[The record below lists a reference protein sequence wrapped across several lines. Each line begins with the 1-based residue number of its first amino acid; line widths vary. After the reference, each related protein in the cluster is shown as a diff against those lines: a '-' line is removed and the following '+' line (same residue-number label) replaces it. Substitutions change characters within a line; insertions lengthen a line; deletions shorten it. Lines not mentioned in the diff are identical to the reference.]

1 MDNNFFSFLVKAVL
15 DNQSFPEISRKIKDF
30 EKKVPDITFGA
41 KINEKDIEALRH
53 RVSAIQKELNN
64 DDLTTKE
71 RSKLL
76 TELNQKQKI
85 LNATERAY
93 RQQSNSDFLQQKNT
107 LSQVSK
113 AQKDI
118 LSLKKSQNQLSK
130 LENAETEKINKNLTA
145 QKTLLASMKNWRS
158 KQSDASM
165 KKESY
170 FDIDTDNVVTAES
183 AYSQLFSQLSN
194 GTISVDECRQK
205 FKLLKDELGQFSSA
219 GKIERN
225 ILKGINDSSYEK
237 QMATAVAS
245 ANKWTSENQRVKA
258 SISELKTAYKDLID
272 PQQADQRVK
281 NEERFQQALKKTQNL
296 TSIQKGKYA
305 TDDKIASLA
314 NKYQTFYDQ
323 NTAAHKKWGAQLLK
337 NINELSSGMKIP
349 IDRANQLEKELQDIG
364 NAARQAGKL
373 GYSSFDKI
381 KNIWDKFGGWTLGT
395 QSMMFFVNEIR
406 KAVKELKQV
415 DTLLT
420 EISKANDKLSKN
432 ELKGIGNR
440 SFETASKYGKK
451 STDYLSGVQEA
462 SRAGYSDAEDIA
474 ELSVAVQ
481 GAGDVTAEIA
491 NQYVIAT
498 DKAYGLQGNVQKL
511 TEVFDGSNKITN
523 LNAVNMTKLA
533 EGMSIVGSTAAS
545 FGVDVNETTAALGTM
560 AAVTQQEGSEVARA
574 FRAIL
579 LNIRQVSDEE
589 EGISVEGLTKY
600 EKACNALNVKLKETK
615 NGVTSLRDPMEVLN
629 ELSVEYSKLNNND
642 IRRTNLLNSVGGK
655 LRATQ
660 LDALLRNWDMYEK
673 MLGEYANGGGSM
685 AVEAEKS
692 ANNLEGSL
700 NSLGNTWT
708 DLISLFAQSDTLIG
722 AVQDLNSALS
732 VLKNILA
739 PIGGLLNNVLTVGD
753 GFVPKV
759 ALISAS
765 IKGLSKLNLAKKL
778 TSFVGRDKMLSLI
791 ICPPHGDGNIERV
804 YNEDG
809 FINKTV
815 CSKRLKW
822 CA

>member
-225 ILKGINDSSYEK
+225 ILEGINDSSYEK

-272 PQQADQRVK
+272 PQQADRRVE
-281 NEERFQQALKKTQNL
+281 NEERFQQALKKTLNL
-296 TSIQKGKYA
+296 TSIQKAKYA

-349 IDRANQLEKELQDIG
+349 IDRANQLEKELQDVG

-373 GYSSFDKI
+373 GKSFIDKVR
-381 KNIWDKFGGWTLGT
+381 DQASKFGQWVSISSIVMQGVYAIKSGITN
-395 QSMMFFVNEIR
+395 VE
-406 KAVKELKQV
+406 ELD
-415 DTLLT
+415 DTLL
-420 EISKANDKLSKN
+420 ELSKVSDLTDTGLKKVTDRAYKLGERVGKTGTQVLN
-432 ELKGIGNR
+432 AVTEFKRAGFELETSLDMADAALTMTNVAEGINDTADAAGTLISVLKGYDMNDDEAMSIVDKINEVSNTSPIGFDEIAEGLERTAGTMAQSGTTIDETIGLLTSGFAQLRNIEKVSTSLITLSARLRGVDENGDAIDGLAAKLQDDFGKIGVAIEDTSGNLR
-440 SFETASKYGKK
+440 SIYKIAQDYAKVLPSLTSKQKQYYAELAAGKRNVTTWNAITQRFQDAEK
-451 STDYLSGVQEA
+451 ATESSIDSIGSAAIENEKYLNSISGKVSQFK
-462 SRAGYSDAEDIA
+462 SDAEQLSATLISSDLIKFFVELGSVSTNAFNAIA
-474 ELSVAVQ
+474 K
-481 GAGDVTAEIA
+481 GI
-491 NQYVIAT
+491 N
-498 DKAYGLQGNVQKL
+498 
-511 TEVFDGSNKITN
+511 
-523 LNAVNMTKLA
+523 
-533 EGMSIVGSTAAS
+533 SINS
-545 FGVDVNETTAALGTM
+545 FGGILDNGIGGTLG
-560 AAVTQQEGSEVARA
+560 
-574 FRAIL
+574 AISGL
-579 LNIRQVSDEE
+579 IMNRL
-589 EGISVEGLTKY
+589 GI
-600 EKACNALNVKLKETK
+600 
-615 NGVTSLRDPMEVLN
+615 
-629 ELSVEYSKLNNND
+629 
-642 IRRTNLLNSVGGK
+642 GK
-655 LRATQ
+655 L
-660 LDALLRNWDMYEK
+660 YSFS
-673 MLGEYANGGGSM
+673 G
-685 AVEAEKS
+685 
-692 ANNLEGSL
+692 
-700 NSLGNTWT
+700 
-708 DLISLFAQSDTLIG
+708 DLYCARP
-722 AVQDLNSALS
+722 
-732 VLKNILA
+732 LKIA
-739 PIGGLLNNVLTVGD
+739 
-753 GFVPKV
+753 
-759 ALISAS
+759 
-765 IKGLSKLNLAKKL
+765 
-778 TSFVGRDKMLSLI
+778 
-791 ICPPHGDGNIERV
+791 
-804 YNEDG
+804 
-809 FINKTV
+809 
-815 CSKRLKW
+815 
-822 CA
+822 

>member
-30 EKKVPDITFGA
+30 EKKVPDITFGS

-53 RVSAIQKELNN
+53 RVSTIQKELNN

-183 AYSQLFSQLSN
+183 AYKQLFSQLSN
-194 GTISVDECRQK
+194 GMISVDECRQK

-237 QMATAVAS
+237 QMAAAVAS

-272 PQQADQRVK
+272 PQQADQRVQ

-296 TSIQKGKYA
+296 TSIQKAKYA

-323 NTAAHKKWGAQLLK
+323 NTAAHKKWGAQLQK
-337 NINELSSGMKIP
+337 NINELSNGMKIP
-349 IDRANQLEKELQDIG
+349 IDRANQLEKELQDVG

-373 GYSSFDKI
+373 GKSFIDKVRDQASKFGQWVSISSIVMQGVYAIKSGITNVEELDNTLLELSKVSDLTDTGLKKVTDRAYKLGERVGKTGTQVLNAVTEFKRAGFELETSLDMADAALTMTNVAEGINDTADAAGTLISVLKGYDMNDDEAMSIVDKI
-381 KNIWDKFGGWTLGT
+381 NEVSNTSPIGFDEIAEGLERTAGT
-395 QSMMFFVNEIR
+395 MAQSGTTIDETIG
-406 KAVKELKQV
+406 
-415 DTLLT
+415 LLT
-420 EISKANDKLSKN
+420 SGFAQLRNIEKVSTSLITLSARLRGVDENGDAIDGLAAKLQDDFGKIGVAIEDTSGNLRGIYKIAQDYAKVLPSLTSKQKQYYAELAAGKRNVTTWNAITQRFQDAEKATESSIDSIGSAAIENEKYLNSIS
-432 ELKGIGNR
+432 
-440 SFETASKYGKK
+440 GKVSQFK
-451 STDYLSGVQEA
+451 
-462 SRAGYSDAEDIA
+462 SDAEQLSATLISSDLIKFFVELGSVSTNAFNAIA
-474 ELSVAVQ
+474 K
-481 GAGDVTAEIA
+481 GI
-491 NQYVIAT
+491 NNI
-498 DKAYGLQGNVQKL
+498 N
-511 TEVFDGSNKITN
+511 
-523 LNAVNMTKLA
+523 
-533 EGMSIVGSTAAS
+533 S
-545 FGVDVNETTAALGTM
+545 FGGILDNGIGGTLG
-560 AAVTQQEGSEVARA
+560 
-574 FRAIL
+574 AISGL
-579 LNIRQVSDEE
+579 IMNRL
-589 EGISVEGLTKY
+589 GI
-600 EKACNALNVKLKETK
+600 
-615 NGVTSLRDPMEVLN
+615 
-629 ELSVEYSKLNNND
+629 
-642 IRRTNLLNSVGGK
+642 GK
-655 LRATQ
+655 L
-660 LDALLRNWDMYEK
+660 YSFS
-673 MLGEYANGGGSM
+673 G
-685 AVEAEKS
+685 
-692 ANNLEGSL
+692 
-700 NSLGNTWT
+700 
-708 DLISLFAQSDTLIG
+708 DLYCARP
-722 AVQDLNSALS
+722 
-732 VLKNILA
+732 LKIA
-739 PIGGLLNNVLTVGD
+739 
-753 GFVPKV
+753 
-759 ALISAS
+759 
-765 IKGLSKLNLAKKL
+765 
-778 TSFVGRDKMLSLI
+778 
-791 ICPPHGDGNIERV
+791 
-804 YNEDG
+804 
-809 FINKTV
+809 
-815 CSKRLKW
+815 
-822 CA
+822 

>member
-53 RVSAIQKELNN
+53 RVSTIQKELNN

-183 AYSQLFSQLSN
+183 AYKQLFSQLSN
-194 GTISVDECRQK
+194 GMISVDECRQK

-237 QMATAVAS
+237 QMAAAVAS

-272 PQQADQRVK
+272 PQQADQRVQ

-296 TSIQKGKYA
+296 TSIQKAKYA

-323 NTAAHKKWGAQLLK
+323 NTAAHKKWGAQLQK
-337 NINELSSGMKIP
+337 NINELSNGMKIP

-373 GYSSFDKI
+373 GKSFIDKVRDQASKFGQWVSISSIVMQGVYAIKSGITNVEELDNTLLELSKVSDLTDTGLKKVTDRAYKLGERVGKTGTQVLNAVTEFKRAGFELETSLDMADAALTMTNVAEGINDTADAAGTLISVLKGYDMNDDEAMSIVDKI
-381 KNIWDKFGGWTLGT
+381 NEVSNTSPIGFDEIAEGLERTAGT
-395 QSMMFFVNEIR
+395 MAQSGTTIDETIG
-406 KAVKELKQV
+406 
-415 DTLLT
+415 LLT
-420 EISKANDKLSKN
+420 SGFAQLRNIEKVSTSLITLSARLRGVDENGDAIDGLAAKLQDDFGKIGVAIEDTSGNLRSIYKIAQDYAKVLPSLTSKQKQYYAELAAGKRNVTTWNAITQRFQDAEKATESSIDSIGSAAIENEKYLNSIS
-432 ELKGIGNR
+432 
-440 SFETASKYGKK
+440 GKVSQFK
-451 STDYLSGVQEA
+451 
-462 SRAGYSDAEDIA
+462 SDAEQLSATLISSDLIKFFVELGSVSTNAFNAIA
-474 ELSVAVQ
+474 K
-481 GAGDVTAEIA
+481 GI
-491 NQYVIAT
+491 NNI
-498 DKAYGLQGNVQKL
+498 N
-511 TEVFDGSNKITN
+511 
-523 LNAVNMTKLA
+523 
-533 EGMSIVGSTAAS
+533 S
-545 FGVDVNETTAALGTM
+545 FGGILDNGIGGTLG
-560 AAVTQQEGSEVARA
+560 
-574 FRAIL
+574 AISGL
-579 LNIRQVSDEE
+579 IMNRL
-589 EGISVEGLTKY
+589 GI
-600 EKACNALNVKLKETK
+600 
-615 NGVTSLRDPMEVLN
+615 
-629 ELSVEYSKLNNND
+629 
-642 IRRTNLLNSVGGK
+642 GK
-655 LRATQ
+655 L
-660 LDALLRNWDMYEK
+660 YSFS
-673 MLGEYANGGGSM
+673 G
-685 AVEAEKS
+685 
-692 ANNLEGSL
+692 
-700 NSLGNTWT
+700 
-708 DLISLFAQSDTLIG
+708 DLYCARP
-722 AVQDLNSALS
+722 
-732 VLKNILA
+732 LKIA
-739 PIGGLLNNVLTVGD
+739 
-753 GFVPKV
+753 
-759 ALISAS
+759 
-765 IKGLSKLNLAKKL
+765 
-778 TSFVGRDKMLSLI
+778 
-791 ICPPHGDGNIERV
+791 
-804 YNEDG
+804 
-809 FINKTV
+809 
-815 CSKRLKW
+815 
-822 CA
+822 